1 MKCARRFLQRL
12 RAPFKRGGREDLAAE
27 LETHLELL
35 TEENVRR
42 GLSPADA
49 CRAATRLGEPRRS
62 LTAGTSSVCFRF
74 DTVPRDVRFAIRR
87 LIGILAGIAVL
98 LGIVGVYGVPGHL
111 VGQRRQEIA
120 VRVALGATRWEIVW
134 LVARRGVVLGVIG
147 VAFGLAGSAAL
158 SRVVESTLFGVS
170 ALDPLTHVLAP
181 ALLLAVVVAASSL
194 PAWRATRF
202 SAIEALRSE

>member
-1 MKCARRFLQRL
+1 M
-12 RAPFKRGGREDLAAE
+12 
-27 LETHLELL
+27 
-35 TEENVRR
+35 
-42 GLSPADA
+42 
-49 CRAATRLGEPRRS
+49 
-62 LTAGTSSVCFRF
+62 CFRF

-98 LGIVGVYGVPGHL
+98 LGIVGVYGVLAYL

-120 VRVALGATRWEIVW
+120 GAALGATRWEIVW

-147 VAFGLAGSAAL
+147 VAFGLAGSVAL